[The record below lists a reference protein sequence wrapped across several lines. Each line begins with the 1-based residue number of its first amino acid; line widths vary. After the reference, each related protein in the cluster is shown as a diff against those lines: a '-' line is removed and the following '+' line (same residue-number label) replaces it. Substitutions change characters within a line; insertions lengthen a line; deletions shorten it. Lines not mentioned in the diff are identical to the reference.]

1 MPVVTG
7 EIVST
12 NEDTA
17 LWFIP
22 SDLLT
27 NDTDVD
33 VATDGQVLS
42 ITAVSNATHGTV
54 GFVTQADGSQRI
66 AFTPD
71 ANYFGVASFQYAVSD
86 GAGASST
93 GTLSINVAQVN
104 DVPVAHDD
112 SVSGIAE
119 DNVLHI
125 SFASLLSNDTDA
137 DSNNALLGG
146 VNDSL
151 TVCAVGNATHGSV
164 ALVNGE
170 VVFTPDAN
178 YHGVASF
185 VYQVRD
191 QSGGLSQATTAFT
204 ITAVNDVPVA
214 ISETISSSEDTRLLF
229 SQTALLQNDSDV
241 DVATDGQVLTI
252 KAVSNARHG
261 SVTLNANGTI
271 LFVPDANY
279 YGTASFDYTVDDGNG
294 GTASATATITL
305 LSVND
310 APVATGET
318 VQGVEDQQLT
328 ILSSALLQN
337 DTDVDNSQAS
347 LAISRVQS
355 GAGGTAYLN
364 ASGHVVFTPTANYNG
379 NATFTY
385 WVKDPDGLESNAV
398 IATVVVNA
406 VNDAPSAQGEIVT
419 GASEDA
425 VFHINKTILL
435 ANDSDIDDASSAL
448 LYAEGCRLL
457 QLLNAEE
464 CRLL

>member
-125 SFASLLSNDTDA
+125 SFASLLSND
-137 DSNNALLGG
+137 
-146 VNDSL
+146 
-151 TVCAVGNATHGSV
+151 
-164 ALVNGE
+164 
-170 VVFTPDAN
+170 
-178 YHGVASF
+178 
-185 VYQVRD
+185 
-191 QSGGLSQATTAFT
+191 
-204 ITAVNDVPVA
+204 
-214 ISETISSSEDTRLLF
+214 
-229 SQTALLQNDSDV
+229 
-241 DVATDGQVLTI
+241 
-252 KAVSNARHG
+252 
-261 SVTLNANGTI
+261 
-271 LFVPDANY
+271 
-279 YGTASFDYTVDDGNG
+279 
-294 GTASATATITL
+294 
-305 LSVND
+305 
-310 APVATGET
+310 
-318 VQGVEDQQLT
+318 
-328 ILSSALLQN
+328 
-337 DTDVDNSQAS
+337 
-347 LAISRVQS
+347 
-355 GAGGTAYLN
+355 
-364 ASGHVVFTPTANYNG
+364 
-379 NATFTY
+379 
-385 WVKDPDGLESNAV
+385 
-398 IATVVVNA
+398 
-406 VNDAPSAQGEIVT
+406 
-419 GASEDA
+419 
-425 VFHINKTILL
+425 
-435 ANDSDIDDASSAL
+435 
-448 LYAEGCRLL
+448 
-457 QLLNAEE
+457 
-464 CRLL
+464 